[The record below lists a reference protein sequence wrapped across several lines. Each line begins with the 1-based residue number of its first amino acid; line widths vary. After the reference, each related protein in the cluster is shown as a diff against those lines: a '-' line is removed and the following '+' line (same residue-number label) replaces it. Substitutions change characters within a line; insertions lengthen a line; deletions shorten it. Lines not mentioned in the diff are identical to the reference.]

1 MRFLIIFIFLITNVV
16 AEELPGIKNI
26 VIHKIP
32 KTHDNVIFLDK
43 NDQKININE
52 YTGNLLIL
60 NFWATWC
67 EPCKEEMPSL
77 DKLQANPEL
86 DKIKIFPINIGKE
99 SLNKVN
105 KFFIDLNIKNFEPYF
120 DPPTTLAKMF
130 TLRGVPTTILI
141 NKEGQEFA
149 RIIGSIDFEDTNFVN
164 WIKLKFLQSIL
175 VKKIQIKLINFLKI
189 LISKISNLILIHLP
203 Y

>member
-16 AEELPGIKNI
+16 AEELSGIKNI

-32 KTHDNVIFLDK
+32 KTYDNVIFLDK

-52 YTGNLLIL
+52 YKGKVLLL

-77 DKLQANPEL
+77 DKLQVNPEL
-86 DKIKIFPINIGKE
+86 DKIKIFAINIGKE
-99 SLNKVN
+99 TLGKVN

-130 TLRGVPTTILI
+130 SLRGVPTSILI

-149 RIIGSIDFEDTNFVN
+149 RIMGSIDFEDKNFIN
-164 WIKLKFLQSIL
+164 WIKKY
-175 VKKIQIKLINFLKI
+175 N
-189 LISKISNLILIHLP
+189 
-203 Y
+203 

>member
-32 KTHDNVIFLDK
+32 KTYDNVIFLDK
-43 NDQKININE
+43 NDQKINISE
-52 YTGNLLIL
+52 YKGKVLLL
-60 NFWATWC
+60 NFWAVWC

-99 SLNKVN
+99 TLDKVN
-105 KFFIDLNIKNFEPYF
+105 KFFVDFNIKNFEPYF
-120 DPPTTLAKMF
+120 DPPNTLAKKF
-130 TLRGVPTTILI
+130 SLRGVPTSIII

-149 RIIGSIDFEDTNFVN
+149 RIMGSIDFEDKNFVN
-164 WIKLKFLQSIL
+164 WIKKY
-175 VKKIQIKLINFLKI
+175 N
-189 LISKISNLILIHLP
+189 
-203 Y
+203 